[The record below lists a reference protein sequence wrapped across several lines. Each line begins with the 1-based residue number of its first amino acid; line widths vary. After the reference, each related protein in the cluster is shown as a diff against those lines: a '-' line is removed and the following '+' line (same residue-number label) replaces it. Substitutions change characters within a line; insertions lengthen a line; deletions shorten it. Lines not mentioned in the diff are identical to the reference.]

1 MVHEDFFFYKL
12 PSVSLFYINPADAL
26 LIKWVILCSKIFFLN
41 LKVGF

>member
-12 PSVSLFYINPADAL
+12 PSVSLFYINSADAL
-26 LIKWVILCSKIFFLN
+26 LIKWAILCSKIFQN